1 MAGYTMQGSYSTVQV
16 KSPTLVL
23 PVQYCT
29 IQTDTHGVIASFP
42 VSEQDFTG
50 GYADQVLTDF
60 ASGIE
65 YLMRQPHVIGAV
77 GSQTIDTVGLLAD
90 TVVFTVEYRDPVL
103 APNGIT
109 AEAPVDAQLIYGIP
123 RAQET
128 GGAID
133 ALNPIVTAYDNLK
146 AAAGG

>member
-29 IQTDTHGVIASFP
+29 VQTSPSGVIASFP

-65 YLMRQPHVIGAV
+65 YLMGLPHVIGAT

-90 TVVFTVEYRDPVL
+90 TVVFTVEYRDPVH
-103 APNGIT
+103 APNGVT

-123 RAQET
+123 RALENSS
-128 GGAID
+128 AVSAED
-133 ALNPIVTAYDNLK
+133 PIIIAYNNLK
-146 AAAGG
+146 AASGG